1 MLLAEVLSP
10 INIFSKY
17 LQTSTLLY
25 CDVGAK
31 LDRLLQRLHLIK
43 DSLKDPDSV
52 DTPLKFFSKV
62 TSFPEISSQRNDL
75 GRNTRGRTLA
85 TELEPDEHVQNF
97 LPIAYSFLDDLID
110 QLTEELTDTNA
121 VLPVFN
127 IFNHSNVYKLSS
139 HRNEQME
146 ILLNH
151 YGKDITDI
159 LNNHSNS
166 VKSLVSIQQQHLE
179 QENFFGEFDDTAA
192 DLLANVKSFARRK
205 LNCGEMN
212 QEQMQ
217 LCITSNTPSSN
228 DIYMQLVKA
237 GALVRFP
244 TTMKLHRLSL
254 LILPSTSGVERAFSV
269 MNLLVSPLRKT
280 LNENNVDRLM
290 RMCLDGP
297 DKFNDKQ
304 LEQIV
309 DNFQNSAP
317 RRISL

>member
-1 MLLAEVLSP
+1 M
-10 INIFSKY
+10 
-17 LQTSTLLY
+17 
-25 CDVGAK
+25 
-31 LDRLLQRLHLIK
+31 
-43 DSLKDPDSV
+43 
-52 DTPLKFFSKV
+52 
-62 TSFPEISSQRNDL
+62 

-121 VLPVFN
+121 VLPAFN
-127 IFNHSNVYKLSS
+127 IFNPSNVNKSSS

-151 YGKDITDI
+151 YGKDIAVV

-166 VKSLVSIQQQHLE
+166 AQSLVSIQQQHLE
-179 QENFFGEFDDTAA
+179 QKNFFEEFDDTAA
-192 DLLANVKSFARRK
+192 DLLANVKRFARRK

-212 QEQMQ
+212 PEQVQ
-217 LCITSNTPSSN
+217 LYIASNTPSSN

-244 TTMKLHRLSL
+244 NTMKLHSLSL
-254 LILPSTSGVERAFSV
+254 LIPPSISGVEGTFSV
-269 MNLLVSPLRKT
+269 MKLLVSPLRTT

-290 RMCLDGP
+290 
-297 DKFNDKQ
+297 
-304 LEQIV
+304 
-309 DNFQNSAP
+309 
-317 RRISL
+317 

>member
-1 MLLAEVLSP
+1 MERGDAEAKGVRDQLLQPEIICMLLLLAEVLSP

-17 LQTSTLLY
+17 LQTSTLY

-43 DSLKDPDSV
+43 DSLKYHDSV
-52 DTPLKFFSKV
+52 DTPLKFFNKV
-62 TSFPEISSQRNDL
+62 KNFLEISLQRNDL
-75 GRNTRGRTLA
+75 GRNSLGRTLA

-110 QLTEELTDTNA
+110 QLMKELTDTNA
-121 VLPVFN
+121 VLPAFN
-127 IFNHSNVYKLSS
+127 IFNPSNVNKLSS

-151 YGKDITDI
+151 YGKDITDA

-166 VKSLVSIQQQHLE
+166 TQSLVSIQQHLE
-179 QENFFGEFDDTAA
+179 QENFFEEFDDTAA
-192 DLLANVKSFARRK
+192 DLLANVKRFARRK

-212 QEQMQ
+212 QEEMQ
-217 LCITSNTPSSN
+217 LYITSNTPSSN

-244 TTMKLHRLSL
+244 NTMKLHRLSF
-254 LILPSTSGVERAFSV
+254 LILSSTSGVEQAFSV
-269 MNLLVSPLRKT
+269 MIYW
-280 LNENNVDRLM
+280 
-290 RMCLDGP
+290 CHH
-297 DKFNDKQ
+297 
-304 LEQIV
+304 
-309 DNFQNSAP
+309 
-317 RRISL
+317 

>member
-1 MLLAEVLSP
+1 MSP
-10 INIFSKY
+10 ISISKY
-17 LQTSTLLY
+17 LQTRTRLY

-43 DSLKDPDSV
+43 DSLKDHDSV

-62 TSFPEISSQRNDL
+62 KSFLEISSQRNDL
-75 GRNTRGRTLA
+75 GHNTHGQTLA

-97 LPIAYSFLDDLID
+97 LPIAYSFLDDLIN
-110 QLTEELTDTNA
+110 QVTEELTDTNA
-121 VLPVFN
+121 VLPAFN
-127 IFNHSNVYKLSS
+127 IFNPSNVNKSFP

-151 YGKDITDI
+151 YGKDITDV
-159 LNNHSNS
+159 LNNHSS
-166 VKSLVSIQQQHLE
+166 SAQSLVSIQQQHLE
-179 QENFFGEFDDTAA
+179 QENFFEEFDDTAA

-217 LCITSNTPSSN
+217 LYITSNTPSSN

-244 TTMKLHRLSL
+244 NTLKLHSLSL
-254 LILPSTSGVERAFSV
+254 LIPPSTSGVERAFSV
-269 MNLLVSPLRKT
+269 MNLLVSPLRTT
-280 LNENNVDRLM
+280 LNENNVDCLM
-290 RMCLDGP
+290 RTCLDGP

-304 LEQIV
+304 LEQIL
-309 DNFQNSAP
+309 DNFKNSASH
-317 RRISL
+317 RISL